1 MNTYLVPICEV
12 EENNCYFETIKAIN
26 FNIAK
31 TTLLKLLVN
40 KYKDILSWEE
50 KSVENY
56 INNYSLSELKL
67 ELMYDSIIV
76 GDLYDINEF
85 IDE

>member
-12 EENNCYFETIKAIN
+12 EENNSYFETIKAIN

-50 KSVENY
+50 ESVENY
-56 INNYSLSELKL
+56 INNYSLFELKL
-67 ELMYDSIIV
+67 ELMYDNIIV